1 MKLEKGGRRGRCR
14 SSRRG
19 CVHVEVDGRR
29 ERAGRAARCR
39 GRGAPRA
46 APRSGAA
53 RCPPAPRPLPAGHAH
68 TTHRAVPLRHRRRHH
83 HVSDSFYFFL
93 FYYYFFFYDKNR
105 FSLGLL
111 SFSPGVRPKVPRL
124 FWQGGHIFCG
134 AVPRN
139 GHGRSGIVIT
149 DFLFRYAKCIEW
161 KCSSW
166 CQRSKRS
173 QRGKDMVFRHKRGIY
188 CTDDLL

>member
-1 MKLEKGGRRGRCR
+1 MWRWTGGG
-14 SSRRG
+14 S
-19 CVHVEVDGRR
+19 
-29 ERAGRAARCR
+29 A
-39 GRGAPRA
+39 RGAPPGAGAAEPPGPPLEAELRA
-46 APRSGAA
+46 APRPRAPSPPGTHTPHTEPCLSGTAA
-53 RCPPAPRPLPAGHAH
+53 A
-68 TTHRAVPLRHRRRHH
+68 TTTFLTLFIF
-83 HVSDSFYFFL
+83 FYFIIII
-93 FYYYFFFYDKNR
+93 FFYDKNR